1 MANENPVY
9 LKLEYSESVESKKN
23 ILSSEVSLIN
33 IIKIIKRYKSLRE
46 DEFVLRAQMYKLI
59 KEANL
64 AIRKTKNSFP
74 FINLPEKHK
83 IEEIKIVK
91 AKKIKEEKADTSL
104 EYQLRDIQE
113 KLRQMG
119 S

>member
-1 MANENPVY
+1 MTNENPVY
-9 LKLEYSESVESKKN
+9 LKLEYFESIESKKN
-23 ILSSEVSLIN
+23 ILSSEMSLIN
-33 IIKIIKRYKSLRE
+33 IMKIINRYKSLRE
-46 DEFVLRAQMYKLI
+46 DEFILRTQMYKLI

-64 AIRKTKNSFP
+64 AIRKTKTSFP

-91 AKKIKEEKADTSL
+91 AKKAREEKIDTSL
-104 EYQLRDIQE
+104 EFQLRDIQE
-113 KLRQMG
+113 RLKQMG